1 MPLSAPLLTNRDSQQ
16 QHRQQKQQR
25 QQRQQKQHR
34 QQQQQREEK
43 YHCCKLHINR
53 TGIYLAD
60 CDKTCLGGRMKKI
73 VFSNGVL
80 PKLTSVKYG
89 EPQGSI
95 LGPLLFLCYD
105 DDIHI
110 NPTCKLLLYAD
121 E

>member
-1 MPLSAPLLTNRDSQQ
+1 MSLYANLLTNRNTQQ
-16 QHRQQKQQR
+16 QHRQQKQQ
-25 QQRQQKQHR
+25 QHL
-34 QQQQQREEK
+34 QQQQRQED
-43 YHCCKLHINR
+43 YHCCKLQINR
-53 TGIYLAD
+53 TGIYFAD

-80 PKLTSVKYG
+80 PEPMSVKYG

-95 LGPLLFLCYD
+95 LGPLLFLCCV

-110 NPTCKLLLYAD
+110 KPTCKLLLYAD